1 MEKRTVDMQIIGDW
15 VEPGTRVLDLGC
27 GQGDLLAYLM
37 ENRGIVVSRDQLLDR
52 VWGLEFAAGTRTVDV
67 HVAQVRAKLG
77 RPEMIRTIRGSGYK
91 AVAG

>member
-1 MEKRTVDMQIIGDW
+1 MTVAGEQ
-15 VEPGTRVLDLGC
+15 VDLRSKEF
-27 GQGDLLAYLM
+27 DLLAYLM
-37 ENRGIVVSRDQLLDR
+37 DNRGLVVSRDQLLDR

-77 RPEMIRTIRGSGYK
+77 RPDMIRTVRGSGYK